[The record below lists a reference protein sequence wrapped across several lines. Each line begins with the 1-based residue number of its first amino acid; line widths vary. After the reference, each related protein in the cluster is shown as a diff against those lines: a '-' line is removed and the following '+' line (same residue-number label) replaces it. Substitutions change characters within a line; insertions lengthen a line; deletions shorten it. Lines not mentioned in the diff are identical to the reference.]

1 LTPRAAVCDYGMG
14 NIHSA
19 AKALE
24 RAGFQVHL
32 AARPDEV
39 MGDLCVVPGVG
50 HFQKC
55 RSALDDAHLSA
66 PVTDWVAAG
75 RPLLGICIGAQL
87 LFEGSDEADV
97 AGLGLVK
104 GRVRLLEADR
114 IPHMGWNE
122 VVPGPAADSL
132 FPAAERYYFVHSYGL
147 APADPSV
154 VAAGCDYGGGFAAA
168 IVAANVVATQFH
180 PEKSGEAG
188 LRLLARLRQRL

>member
-1 LTPRAAVCDYGMG
+1 MIDR
-14 NIHSA
+14 
-19 AKALE
+19 
-24 RAGFQVHL
+24 
-32 AARPDEV
+32 
-39 MGDLCVVPGVG
+39 
-50 HFQKC
+50 
-55 RSALDDAHLSA
+55 
-66 PVTDWVAAG
+66 
-75 RPLLGICIGAQL
+75 AQL
-87 LFEGSDEADV
+87 PENHLQGVCQVISAGHDGVYALARTWDNLQDV